1 MAGLGELTCNLRSDD
16 VLGRNVHNVLGL
28 VGNGVQHVAESR

>member
-1 MAGLGELTCNLRSDD
+1 MAGLGELTCNLSSDN
-16 VLGRNVHNVLGL
+16 VLGRDVHNVLGL